1 MKIAFPTR
9 DDQTISAHF
18 GKMKAFIIVDMVD
31 GIEVARVRRDMSD
44 MPECGSGHDEKPRF
58 VISRI
63 TDCDVLIAGGIGEP
77 MRDRATDAG
86 IEVVLTRERLIIK
99 AIEKYLN
106 GTLKD
111 MPQLAHGPR

>member
-58 VISRI
+58 VISKI

-77 MRDRATDAG
+77 MLDRARAAG

-106 GTLKD
+106 GALKD